1 MMPDHNK
8 PDKMALPERLTH
20 RDSVRQGEALLR
32 EAGLQPMLNAAPNIV
47 LVLNEQRQI
56 IYANRA
62 LLSLIGLDDT
72 ECVCGL
78 RPGEVLDCVH
88 ASESDGGCGSTE
100 FCSTCGIMKAAIS
113 SLRKQERVEECR
125 ITLKNGDALDLLVWA
140 TPLQLGDRTFSVFA
154 IQDISHD
161 KRRRALE
168 RIFFHDI
175 LNTAGGVRGLAHLL
189 ASANARELDH
199 LRERIVRLSSKLV
212 EEIATQR
219 ELLAAETGDLQVQ
232 LQKVR
237 SLALLREVHDNY
249 RDHPEARD
257 KVLLIDPASPSVE
270 FTSDETLLRRV
281 LCNMVKN
288 ALEASQ
294 AGETVTMGCAAQD
307 HWVEFRV
314 HNPAVIPY
322 ESQLQIFQRSFSTKG
337 AGRGLGT
344 YSIKLLTERYLK
356 GQVGFKSADGTG
368 TTFFVRYPVTYPAPM
383 D

>member
-1 MMPDHNK
+1 MGTDR
-8 PDKMALPERLTH
+8 DKTGKVALPERLTQ
-20 RDSVRQGEALLR
+20 RESVRQGQMLVR
-32 EAGLQPMLNAAPNIV
+32 EAGLQPMLNAVPNIV

-62 LLSLIGLDDT
+62 LLNLLGLDDS
-72 ECVCGL
+72 ECACGL
-78 RPGEVLDCVH
+78 RPGEVLGCVH
-88 ASESDGGCGSTE
+88 ASENDGGCGTTE
-100 FCSTCGIMKAAIS
+100 FCSTCGIMKAVVS
-113 SLRKQERVEECR
+113 SQRRQESVEECR
-125 ITLKNGDALDLLVWA
+125 VTLKNGDALDLLVWA
-140 TPLQLGDRTFSVFA
+140 TPLQLGDRTLSVFA
-154 IQDISHD
+154 VQDISHD

-189 ASANARELDH
+189 ASANAGELEH
-199 LRERIVRLSSKLV
+199 LRERIIRLSGKLV
-212 EEIATQR
+212 EEIAAQR
-219 ELLAAETGDLQVQ
+219 ELLAAETGDLHVQ

-237 SLALLREVHDNY
+237 SLALLQEVHDNY

-257 KVLLIDPASPSVE
+257 KVLVIDPASPSVE
-270 FTSDETLLRRV
+270 FTSDSTLLRRV

-294 AGETVTMGCAAQD
+294 ADETVTMGCAAQD

-314 HNPAVIPY
+314 HNPAVMPR

-356 GQVGFKSADGTG
+356 GQVGFQSADGIG
-368 TTFFVRYPVTYPAPM
+368 TTFFVRYPTNDPEPE